1 MLENLK
7 KLVSYYK
14 PYKKV
19 FLADM
24 FFAIM
29 ASFIALLI
37 PLVVRYV
44 TAKVIYMPAE
54 QAIVDQHMDFPEVFC
69 CFPDNTDSVL
79 GLSYITGIPGIGNTC
94 IPECSGTF
102 RIKGFTAWSHDSNLI
117 TVYPQFPRNGQT
129 NPPACS
135 CYKCCLHIRLPP
147 IS

>member
-19 FLADM
+19 FMADM

-44 TAKVIYMPAE
+44 TAKVNIYASRTGCKNN
-54 QAIVDQHMDFPEVFC
+54 DYHSYCCRNFDFVP
-69 CFPDNTDSVL
+69 VL
-79 GLSYITGIPGIGNTC
+79 L
-94 IPECSGTF
+94 
-102 RIKGFTAWSHDSNLI
+102 
-117 TVYPQFPRNGQT
+117 
-129 NPPACS
+129 
-135 CYKCCLHIRLPP
+135 
-147 IS
+147 

>member
-54 QAIVDQHMDFPEVFC
+54 QVVKTMIIIAIVVGILILF
-69 CFPDNTDSVL
+69 SVIVI
-79 GLSYITGIPGIGNTC
+79 IT
-94 IPECSGTF
+94 
-102 RIKGFTAWSHDSNLI
+102 
-117 TVYPQFPRNGQT
+117 
-129 NPPACS
+129 
-135 CYKCCLHIRLPP
+135 LP
-147 IS
+147 IMVT

>member
-54 QAIVDQHMDFPEVFC
+54 QVVKTMIIIAIVVGILILFQCYCNYYIANYGHVMGAKIEYDMRAEIFGHFQKLSFSFYRLFILIHYYYWFPF
-69 CFPDNTDSVL
+69 DSAHEPSSPVP
-79 GLSYITGIPGIGNTC
+79 S
-94 IPECSGTF
+94 
-102 RIKGFTAWSHDSNLI
+102 
-117 TVYPQFPRNGQT
+117 
-129 NPPACS
+129 
-135 CYKCCLHIRLPP
+135 LHPKL
-147 IS
+147 

>member
-19 FLADM
+19 FMADM

-54 QAIVDQHMDFPEVFC
+54 QVVKNNDYHSYCCRNFDFVP
-69 CFPDNTDSVL
+69 VL
-79 GLSYITGIPGIGNTC
+79 L
-94 IPECSGTF
+94 
-102 RIKGFTAWSHDSNLI
+102 
-117 TVYPQFPRNGQT
+117 
-129 NPPACS
+129 
-135 CYKCCLHIRLPP
+135 
-147 IS
+147 

>member
-54 QAIVDQHMDFPEVFC
+54 QVASLCGNVSRP
-69 CFPDNTDSVL
+69 P
-79 GLSYITGIPGIGNTC
+79 PGT
-94 IPECSGTF
+94 S
-102 RIKGFTAWSHDSNLI
+102 
-117 TVYPQFPRNGQT
+117 PRW
-129 NPPACS
+129 
-135 CYKCCLHIRLPP
+135 LPR
-147 IS
+147 